1 MFFIIVCF
9 SKPLLPKSKSVSP
22 DNEDFENMSL
32 LPGSVGSESESLLSL
47 QTPRSCLAPVE
58 ERQSEF
64 KNSNDWNDDNDHDA
78 ILHGVPN
85 PTFPLNSMHS
95 QSTPHLFV
103 NNGDC
108 HYKKARTSVPSI
120 GIDTETESGFGS
132 NRGMSEQSLNNDS
145 EYEDTESDP
154 EFDGDNDVLSLLD
167 GDSSFTSPTNES
179 THSMPHRS
187 ATLSVQPRQRKSSSF
202 KRDWPGRQAIAKRA
216 VSLHIPRNKDGG
228 VTKKPLCKS
237 TSNYLS
243 SSLSQLQH
251 YEPSPSPVSL
261 DRYTSGAGSSHSDR
275 AYSSETN
282 SPWSTPLH
290 KMQHNQMSHL
300 TQFHHDDMLAVTD
313 PDNEISDDVLVCSND
328 ALATNSD
335 TVVTNERLRSL
346 STSGSED
353 LLPYGEEKAA
363 REQNTTENDKEIAL
377 ETRIR
382 REFKK
387 VDSIGEKLCY
397 LYQDCDSANP
407 FSNRPSSSEDGMSV
421 QEVRL
426 DVHSLSPLSEISMED
441 VLCDKNMPYHSSS
454 NSTSSAEIH
463 FIHKQHGSTA
473 SEQSMDAQNKQVSQ
487 DQLALVS
494 SHIDHV
500 PPSPQRYRRLFAI
513 TPTIKKLT
521 LSRST
526 SDVSSDVKHKE
537 KHTSA
542 SPKGGG
548 FKFSLKRKNSL
559 VLPDVRE
566 NDATPLSL
574 TRDKS
579 KSTNELYTAKEKGRT
594 IGIFPKFR
602 KTKSNGRSK
611 QIEVITSSSHSTSPK
626 SKRKKSR
633 APLYV

>member
-1 MFFIIVCF
+1 M
-9 SKPLLPKSKSVSP
+9 PKSKSVSP
-22 DNEDFENMSL
+22 DNEDFEGMSL

-47 QTPRSCLAPVE
+47 QTPRSFLAPVE
-58 ERQSEF
+58 ERQPEF
-64 KNSNDWNDDNDHDA
+64 KNSNDWNDDNH
-78 ILHGVPN
+78 VPD
-85 PTFPLNSMHS
+85 PHFPLNSMHS
-95 QSTPHLFV
+95 RSTPHLFV
-103 NNGDC
+103 NNEDC
-108 HYKKARTSVPSI
+108 HCKKGRSSVPSI

-145 EYEDTESDP
+145 EYEDIESDP

-167 GDSSFTSPTNES
+167 GDSSLTSPTNES

-187 ATLSVQPRQRKSSSF
+187 ATLSAQNRQRKSSSF

-216 VSLHIPRNKDGG
+216 VSLHIPRSKDG
-228 VTKKPLCKS
+228 VVAKKPLCKS

-251 YEPSPSPVSL
+251 YELSPSPVSL

-290 KMQHNQMSHL
+290 KMQHNQASHL
-300 TQFHHDDMLAVTD
+300 AHFHHDDMLAVTD

-328 ALATNSD
+328 ALTTNGD
-335 TVVTNERLRSL
+335 AVVTNERLRSL

-363 REQNTTENDKEIAL
+363 REQNTTENDKETAL
-377 ETRIR
+377 ETEIR

-387 VDSIGEKLCY
+387 VDSIGEKLCN
-397 LYQDCDSANP
+397 LYDCDSANP
-407 FSNRPSSSEDGMSV
+407 FSNRPSSSDDSMSV
-421 QEVRL
+421 HEVKL
-426 DVHSLSPLSEISMED
+426 DVHSLSPLSEISMEE
-441 VLCDKNMPYHSSS
+441 VLSGKNLPYHSSS

-487 DQLALVS
+487 DQPVLIS

-500 PPSPQRYRRLFAI
+500 MPSPQRHRRILGI
-513 TPTIKKLT
+513 TPTFKKLS

-526 SDVSSDVKHKE
+526 SDVSSDIKHKE
-537 KHTSA
+537 KHPSA

-559 VLPDVRE
+559 VLPDGRE
-566 NDATPLSL
+566 KDARPLSL

-594 IGIFPKFR
+594 ISIFPKFR

-611 QIEVITSSSHSTSPK
+611 QLEVITSSHTTSPK
-626 SKRKKSR
+626 AKRKKSR